1 MPVGLGA
8 HAICP
13 APALILYR
21 KFFALNGE
29 AGPVGPGADLSH
41 PQHQGGYGIIL
52 SVGPV
57 LNVF

>member
-21 KFFALNGE
+21 KYFALNG
-29 AGPVGPGADLSH
+29 VPGADLSH
-41 PQHQGGYGIIL
+41 PQHQGGYAIIL